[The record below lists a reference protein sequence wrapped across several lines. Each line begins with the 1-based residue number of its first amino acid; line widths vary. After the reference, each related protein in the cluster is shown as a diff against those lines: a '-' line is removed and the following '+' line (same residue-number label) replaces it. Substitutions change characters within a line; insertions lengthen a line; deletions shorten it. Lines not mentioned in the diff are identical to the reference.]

1 MITFDALQA
10 IDTRLRDKMLARL
23 AMRWPHAATY
33 TPDGT
38 TRVLC
43 ARPLPEAEQAQ
54 LDTYTLAYQDA
65 IQDILNMLD
74 KSGHRPEPPLSLRQ
88 AENSVFQ
95 GGNQPPVSS
104 KASTPPGHRHPR
116 PAKTGARRSNSEARR
131 RLENLFSGNGG
142 GNG

>member
-1 MITFDALQA
+1 MIPFDALQA

-43 ARPLPEAEQAQ
+43 AHPLPEAEQAQ

-74 KSGHRPEPPLSLRQ
+74 KSGNRPEPPLSLRL

-95 GGNQPPVSS
+95 GGTLPERIGRQR
-104 KASTPPGHRHPR
+104 GHWLNE
-116 PAKTGARRSNSEARR
+116 PAKSRGVRRDPEARR
-131 RLENLFSGNGG
+131 RLENPFKDTEGDKS
-142 GNG
+142 